1 MHVDTDA
8 GVSATKLPR
17 YTPSKKDTHTGTS
30 MRRDGENVQLP
41 VVAQQVKNPSSIH
54 EDAGSIPGLAQRV
67 KGCGVALSYSVGCRL
82 GSELTLLW
90 LCCRLAAA
98 TPVRLLAWELPYA
111 TDTALKTKSV
121 HTDNANTC

>member
-8 GVSATKLPR
+8 GVSGTKLPR

-67 KGCGVALSYSVGCRL
+67 KGSGVAASCSMGPGC
-82 GSELTLLW
+82 GSDLALL
-90 LCCRLAAA
+90 
-98 TPVRLLAWELPYA
+98 
-111 TDTALKTKSV
+111 
-121 HTDNANTC
+121 